1 MEIACPKCGTD
12 TRLPLPFGI
21 TCASCKA
28 HIADGKFDRRTP
40 RLGRLVIVAAATGA
54 LSYTIMSSDRYPI
67 ATEYALVESCVG
79 NSKRSFLDREVREKR
94 DICMCALEQV
104 QQDWT
109 LDDFE
114 KDRKIF
120 FKTFR
125 TKAEE
130 CRAENAR

>member
-28 HIADGKFDRRTP
+28 HIADGKFDRRSN
-40 RLGRLVIVAAATGA
+40 RLGRLVFVAAATGA

-67 ATEYALVESCVG
+67 ATEYAIVESCVG
-79 NSKRSFLDREVREKR
+79 NSKRSLLDREVREKR
-94 DICMCALEQV
+94 DVCLCALEQT
-104 QQDWT
+104 QQDLT
-109 LDDFE
+109 LDDLE
-114 KDRKIF
+114 GDRKAF
-120 FKTFR
+120 FSTFKV
-125 TKAEE
+125 KAEE